1 MNEVALL
8 EFLHNAYRLKEI
20 RRTGWK
26 LRGIKNPESVAE
38 HSFMLALMALA
49 LAKPLKLNAEKCISL
64 ALIHDL
70 PEIIT
75 GDIAHAG
82 IASKKQVANES
93 KAMKK
98 MLSKLDAKT
107 KNTISGLWNEFA
119 LAKSKE
125 AKIIQQLDNLECTLQ
140 AHKYE
145 KSQNRRLQEF
155 FDAAE
160 ERLTDKNLLGLLHA
174 LNNVRSR

>member
-1 MNEVALL
+1 MNELALL

-20 RRTGWK
+20 KRTGWK
-26 LRGIKNPESVAE
+26 LKGIKNPESVAE

-49 LAKPLKLNAEKCISL
+49 LAKPLKLDAGKCISL
-64 ALIHDL
+64 ALVHDL

-82 IASKKQVANES
+82 PPSRGQIADEG

-98 MLSKLDAKT
+98 LLSKLDAET

-125 AKIIQQLDNLECTLQ
+125 AKIIHQLDKLECAIQ

-145 KSQNRRLQEF
+145 IAHKRKMQEF
-155 FDAAE
+155 FDEAE

-174 LNNVRSR
+174 LNDMRSR